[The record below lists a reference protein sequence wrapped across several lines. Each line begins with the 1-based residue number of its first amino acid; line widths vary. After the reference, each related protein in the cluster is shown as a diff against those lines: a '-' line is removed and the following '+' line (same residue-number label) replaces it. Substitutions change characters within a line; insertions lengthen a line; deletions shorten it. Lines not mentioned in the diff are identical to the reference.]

1 MKKTFE
7 EKIKSGLI
15 KIGRKNAFLRIA
27 IIPFIFVLM
36 TIKSVVKY
44 FGGNVKRFSMIGL
57 TAIFFTVYC
66 SFSFPI
72 FYTNVSETDLISEF
86 ESEYEDIDLAETE
99 EVPSASPEAIIR
111 EYSAM
116 DDEEDGD
123 VFFADD
129 ILGEYTPNDHDYSE
143 EIEVNMDFDPSDW
156 KLILINKQNSIPED
170 YEFKLGTLAGT
181 MQCDERV
188 IDYVKDMVA
197 AAKNDGVNLVVRSP
211 YRTLDRQTYLFSRK
225 ITNYMNKGMSYVDAY
240 RLASEAV
247 TVPGSSEHQVGLAF
261 DITCDYYTSLDENF
275 GETEAGIWLA
285 ENSYKFGFIL
295 RYPLGKE
302 YITGIEYEP
311 WHFRYVGV
319 DAATVITLEE
329 ICLEEFWEEYL

>member
-15 KIGRKNAFLRIA
+15 KIGRKNGFLRIA

-36 TIKSVVKY
+36 TIKSVFKY
-44 FGGNVKRFSMIGL
+44 FKGNVKRFSMIGL

-72 FYTNVSETDLISEF
+72 FLTNVSETDLIAEF
-86 ESEYEDIDLAETE
+86 ESEYEDIDLVDSE
-99 EVPSASPEAIIR
+99 EIPVASPDVITR
-111 EYSAM
+111 EFASK

-123 VFFADD
+123 VFSADD
-129 ILGEYTPNDHDYSE
+129 IIGEYTPEITDYSDI
-143 EIEVNMDFDPSDW
+143 EINTDFDAGDW

-170 YEFKLGTLAGT
+170 YEFELATLAGT
-181 MQCDERV
+181 MQCDKRV
-188 IDYVKDMVA
+188 IPYVKDMVA
-197 AAKNDGVNLVVRSP
+197 AAKNDGVNLVIRSP
-211 YRTLDRQTYLFSRK
+211 YRNLDRQTFLFNK
-225 ITNYMNKGMSYVDAY
+225 KVTNYMNKGMSYVDAY

-247 TVPGSSEHQVGLAF
+247 TVPGSSEHQAGLAF
-261 DITCDYYTSLDENF
+261 DITCDYYTSLDEDF
-275 GETEAGIWLA
+275 GDTEAGIWLA
-285 ENSYKFGFIL
+285 QNSYKYGFIL

-302 YITGIEYEP
+302 LITGIEYEP

-319 DAATVITLEE
+319 DAATVMTLEE